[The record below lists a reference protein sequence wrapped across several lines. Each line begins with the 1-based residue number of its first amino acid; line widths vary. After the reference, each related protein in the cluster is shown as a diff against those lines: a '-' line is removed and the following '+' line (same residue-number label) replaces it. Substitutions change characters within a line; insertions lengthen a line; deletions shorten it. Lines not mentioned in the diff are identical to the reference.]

1 MNDLSWGRVG
11 WVAAVLIG
19 HFGLHIAII
28 NRSGGLGL
36 DYRLVKVISRL
47 VAITS
52 LVIPWWAAQEIGSQ
66 ILTRSG
72 SMAVPIGWSVY
83 GAVCLAVWV
92 IFGIP
97 WLLSRP
103 LLGIGQVAA
112 RREVE
117 VVRLG
122 RGDSG
127 RYTLTRRAA
136 WLAKA
141 PLNQMLELAVEK
153 IELPVVGLP
162 EGLDGYRIAHLSD
175 LHFTGDLA
183 AAWTGE
189 AVERAN
195 AFGPDLMALTGDIID
210 APHCLRWLDEA
221 LGHAEARDGCYF
233 ILGNHDVRRVVPQG
247 VRDEIVRLGWIDVGG
262 RGVPVDLSGRVGGG
276 GEAVGRGDDRAVK
289 VPAMIFGNEAP
300 WHPPP
305 VVEIASAGG
314 ATLGESAAGSGVGAF
329 RLLLSHSPDQIGWA
343 RRHGMLLMLA
353 GHTHGGQGRLPL
365 IGPVLSPSLHGTRYA
380 SGDFYEPPTT
390 MHVTRGLGASR
401 LVRIGCR
408 PELSLLTL
416 RTG

>member
-11 WVAAVLIG
+11 WVAAVVIG

-36 DYRLVKVISRL
+36 DYRLVKLFSRL
-47 VAITS
+47 VAVSS
-52 LVIPWWAAQEIGSQ
+52 LVIPWWAAREIGSQ
-66 ILTRSG
+66 FLTRSE

-117 VVRLG
+117 VVRLV

-127 RYTLTRRAA
+127 RYALTRRAA

-183 AAWTGE
+183 AAWTAE
-189 AVERAN
+189 AVLRAN

-233 ILGNHDVRRVVPQG
+233 ILGNHDVRRVLPG
-247 VRDEIVRLGWIDVGG
+247 SVREELVRLGWIDVGG
-262 RGVPVDLSGRVGGG
+262 RGLQADLSGRVGGCS
-276 GEAVGRGDDRAVK
+276 EAVRQGEDRVVK
-289 VPAMIFGNEAP
+289 VPAVIFGNEAP
-300 WHPPP
+300 WHSPPA
-305 VVEIASAGG
+305 VGTVSAGG
-314 ATLGESAAGSGVGAF
+314 ASIGESAWGSGVVPF

-390 MHVTRGLGASR
+390 MHVSRGLGASR

-416 RTG
+416 RTP

>member
-11 WVAAVLIG
+11 WVVAVVIG

-36 DYRLVKVISRL
+36 DYRLVKLFSRL
-47 VAITS
+47 VAVSS
-52 LVIPWWAAQEIGSQ
+52 LVIPWWAAREIGSQ
-66 ILTRSG
+66 FLTRSE

-117 VVRLG
+117 VVRLV

-127 RYTLTRRAA
+127 RYALTRRAA

-183 AAWTGE
+183 AAWTAE
-189 AVERAN
+189 AVVRAN

-233 ILGNHDVRRVVPQG
+233 ILGNHDVRRVLPAQ
-247 VRDEIVRLGWIDVGG
+247 VRQELVRLGWIDVGG
-262 RGVPVDLSGRVGGG
+262 RGLPADLSGRVGGCS
-276 GEAVGRGDDRAVK
+276 EAVRQGEDRVVK
-289 VPAMIFGNEAP
+289 VPAVIFGNEAP
-300 WHPPP
+300 WHAPPA
-305 VVEIASAGG
+305 VGTVSAGG
-314 ATLGESAAGSGVGAF
+314 ASIGEGAWESGVVPF

-390 MHVTRGLGASR
+390 MHVSRGLGASR

-416 RTG
+416 RTP

>member
-1 MNDLSWGRVG
+1 MNDLSWWRAG

-19 HFGLHIAII
+19 HFGLHVAII

-36 DYRLVKVISRL
+36 DYRLVKAFTRL
-47 VAITS
+47 LAINS

-66 ILTRSG
+66 VLTRSG
-72 SMAVPIGWSVY
+72 PMAVPIGWSVY

-103 LLGIGQVAA
+103 LLGIGHVAA

-122 RGDSG
+122 RGESG
-127 RYTLTRRAA
+127 RYALTRRAA

-162 EGLDGYRIAHLSD
+162 QRLDGYRIAQLSD

-183 AAWTGE
+183 AAWTAQ

-233 ILGNHDVRRVVPQG
+233 ILGNHDVRRVLPQS
-247 VRDEIVRLGWIDVGG
+247 VRDEIVRLGWVDVGG
-262 RGVPVDLSGRVGGG
+262 RGLPVALSGRVGGG
-276 GEAVGRGDDRAVK
+276 GEAVGRGDDRVVK
-289 VPAMIFGNEAP
+289 VPAVIFGNEAP
-300 WHPPP
+300 WHAPP
-305 VVEIASAGG
+305 VVDVVSAGG
-314 ATLGESAAGSGVGAF
+314 ASFGEPARGSGLGPF

-343 RRHGMLLMLA
+343 RRNGMRLMLA

-390 MHVTRGLGASR
+390 MHVSRGLGASR

-416 RTG
+416 RSG